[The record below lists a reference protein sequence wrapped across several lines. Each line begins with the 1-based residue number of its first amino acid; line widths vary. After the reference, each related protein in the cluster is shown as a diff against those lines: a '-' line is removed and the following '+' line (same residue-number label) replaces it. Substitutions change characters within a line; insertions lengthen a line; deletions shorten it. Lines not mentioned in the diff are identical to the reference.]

1 MYAGEQMILR
11 KIHLKDYRNYI
22 KESFSFD
29 RQLQL
34 ILGDNAQGKTNLLEA
49 VYLAC
54 MGRSFRSARLRETFG
69 DFKNPFELEYLFEE
83 EGRERR
89 LVLLAGEK
97 RGMSMELN
105 HIKLERRSDLF
116 GLFPMVLFSP
126 DHLRTFTQGP
136 SLRRAFLDREISL
149 VSRAYFHQLVRY
161 NKTLL
166 SRNALLKSDVVDIR
180 QLEVYEE
187 ALSVYGLEVTRRRA
201 EFLEELAVHAE
212 RMHERLTKGSEK
224 LTMSYLGCDAEN
236 SEEYLEKLRESRE
249 RDRRVGFT
257 GYGPH
262 ADDLRISL
270 NGRDLRKYGSQ
281 GQIRLGA
288 LSVYFSLVPFIEEQ
302 LGMKP
307 ILLLDDVFSELDRQR
322 RNQLLEI
329 FIEHQKI
336 ITATDLDGLDRALTE
351 HATVIWIKDGRAAGG
366 KIDNQQ

>member
-11 KIHLKDYRNYI
+11 NIHLKDYRNYG

-29 RQLQL
+29 RQLQI
-34 ILGDNAQGKTNLLEA
+34 ILGNNAQGKTNLLEA
-49 VYLAC
+49 VYLVC
-54 MGRSFRSARLRETFG
+54 MGRSFRSPRLRETYG
-69 DFKNPFELEYLFEE
+69 DFRNPFELSYLFEE
-83 EGRERR
+83 DGRELR
-89 LVLLAGEK
+89 LELRAGEK
-97 RGMSMELN
+97 SGMSMELN
-105 HIKLERRSDLF
+105 HVKLERRSDLF

-166 SRNALLKSDVVDIR
+166 ARNALLKSDVVDIR

-187 ALSVYGLEVTRRRA
+187 ALSVYGLDVTKRRGA
-201 EFLEELAVHAE
+201 FLQKLSSYA
-212 RMHERLTKGSEK
+212 RSMHERLTSGSEE
-224 LTMSYLGCDAEN
+224 LAMTYHGCGAHD
-236 SEEYLEKLRESRE
+236 SEEYLFNLQQNRE

-270 NGRDLRKYGSQ
+270 NGKDLRKYGSQ

-302 LGMKP
+302 LEIKP

-329 FIEHQKI
+329 FTQHQKI
-336 ITATDLDGLDRALTE
+336 ITATDLDGLDSSLCERVGT
-351 HATVIWIKDGRAAGG
+351 IWIEGGRLAGG
-366 KIDNQQ
+366 KIDRQE

>member
-166 SRNALLKSDVVDIR
+166 SRNALLKSDVVDIH

-201 EFLEELAVHAE
+201 EFLDELAVHAE

-288 LSVYFSLVPFIEEQ
+288 LSVYFSLVPLIEEQ